1 MAYDDSRFRGESGFR
16 SEPDYRTEDDV
27 ADTPAYGGTSTYPP
41 GSYSYAEQGERTDAV
56 SPRRGYGPANLDDV
70 FDDPTHGE
78 VGRDRIAVH
87 LIWELILLLGVG
99 TVGFLLYRDHRATV
113 TGDGLRNL
121 MLSATVIGLLVLGV
135 GLSLRAASPNLAV
148 GPVALASALFFAE
161 HAKSGLLVTAVQAGL
176 LGLAIGAVIAV
187 VVVGL
192 HVPAWAVSFGAGL
205 AVVVWIQQN
214 HAAHR
219 LPAGTYEPL
228 HHAVYWYGGFAV
240 LALVGGV
247 LGSVKS
253 VRRTVG
259 RFRAVSDPADR
270 RGGVAAAVSVAAL
283 LGSSALA
290 SVAGVLIALQSRQ
303 VGPADTSLT
312 LTGLA
317 LGGAL
322 LGGTSA
328 FGRRGGLLGAVL
340 AATLLA
346 VVIRYLDVTDR
357 RVSQLAIAAV
367 ALGVGL
373 LVTRLVESFG
383 RPPGSVDREV
393 DRWQTISPANTP
405 TTLSMPTSDNGGWGN
420 SRTTGWTS
428 PLPASS
434 AEDRWGNDDNW
445 TSR

>member
-27 ADTPAYGGTSTYPP
+27 ADTPAYGGASTYAP
-41 GSYSYAEQGERTDAV
+41 GSYSYSEHGERTDAV

-70 FDDPTHGE
+70 FDDPSHGE
-78 VGRDRIAVH
+78 VGRDRIAIH
-87 LIWELILLLGVG
+87 LIWELILLVGVLG
-99 TVGFLLYRDHRATV
+99 VGFLLYRDHRSTV

-121 MLSATVIGLLVLGV
+121 MLSATVIGLLVLGI
-135 GLSLRAASPNLAV
+135 GLSLRAAVPNLAV
-148 GPVALASALFFAE
+148 GPIALASALFFAE
-161 HAKSGLLVTAVQAGL
+161 HAKSGLLITAVQAGL
-176 LGLAIGAVIAV
+176 VGLAIGAVVAV

-192 HVPAWAVSFGAGL
+192 HVPAWATSLGAGL

-214 HAAHR
+214 HTAHR
-219 LPAGTYEPL
+219 LPAGSYEPL
-228 HHAVYWYGGFAV
+228 HQAAYWYGGFAV
-240 LALVGGV
+240 LAFAGGV

-253 VRRTVG
+253 IRRAVG
-259 RFRAVSDPADR
+259 RFRPVADPADR
-270 RGGVAAAVSVAAL
+270 RGGVAGTVSAAAL

-290 SVAGVLIALQSRQ
+290 AVAGVLIALQSRQ

-367 ALGVGL
+367 AIGVGL
-373 LVTRLVESFG
+373 VVTRLVESFG
-383 RPPGSVDREV
+383 RPPTPVDREV
-393 DRWQTISPANTP
+393 DRWRTISPGSTP
-405 TTLSMPTSDNGGWGN
+405 TTLSMSASDNGGWGN

-434 AEDRWGNDDNW
+434 AEDRWGNDDEW
-445 TSR
+445 TGR

>member
-16 SEPDYRTEDDV
+16 SEPDYRAEDDDV

-41 GSYSYAEQGERTDAV
+41 GSYSYSERDERTDAV
-56 SPRRGYGPANLDDV
+56 SARGGYGPANLDDV
-70 FDDPTHGE
+70 FDDPAHGE

-87 LIWELILLLGVG
+87 LIWELVLLVG
-99 TVGFLLYRDHRATV
+99 AAGVGFLLYHDHRATV

-148 GPVALASALFFAE
+148 GPVAAASALFLAE

-192 HVPAWAVSFGAGL
+192 HVPAWAASFGAGL

-228 HHAVYWYGGFAV
+228 HQAAYWYGGFAV
-240 LALVGGV
+240 VALLGGV

-253 VRRTVG
+253 IRRTVG
-259 RFRAVSDPADR
+259 RFRPVSDPADR
-270 RGGVAAAVSVAAL
+270 RGGGAGAVSVVAL

-357 RVSQLAIAAV
+357 RVSQLAIAA
-367 ALGVGL
+367 AAIGVGL
-373 LVTRLVESFG
+373 VVTRLVESFG
-383 RPPGSVDREV
+383 RPPGTVDREV

-405 TTLSMPTSDNGGWGN
+405 TTLSTSDNGGWGG

-434 AEDRWGNDDNW
+434 AEDRWGSDDNW
-445 TSR
+445 TGR